1 MRMKKLALKEV
12 IDMKDGKKL
21 GVLGQAD
28 INFDPVSG
36 EIQSLV
42 IFNRSLF
49 QTKSE
54 LVIDWAQIEAIG
66 EDTILIN
73 Q

>member
-1 MRMKKLALKEV
+1 MKKLALKEV
-12 IDMKDGKKL
+12 IDLKEGKKL

-28 INFDPVSG
+28 INFDPESG
-36 EIQSLV
+36 QIISLV

-54 LVIDWAQIEAIG
+54 LVIDWSQVQAIG

-73 Q
+73 H